1 MLNKEKIK
9 EALEYYDIK
18 DADYQEKCD
27 RCIEEIKNNKKIQNK
42 AKEIYEILYIDKTE
56 KFIKEKSFDT
66 APSDKN
72 NSEAVSL
79 DMNEF
84 IASVIK
90 SVIAPLYKENFFLFL
105 TVCAFLQYYI
115 ELNIYSFY
123 PFAALNIYEAML
135 GATFDR
141 RLEEYKNLENTT
153 GGEYYDIQ
161 PFLEI
166 GMKYT
171 ADFIN
176 GEKEKLSHDLD
187 MLVGAND
194 VMVDN
199 TILQKFYLLESH
211 KKKYVYL

>member
-1 MLNKEKIK
+1 
-9 EALEYYDIK
+9 
-18 DADYQEKCD
+18 
-27 RCIEEIKNNKKIQNK
+27 
-42 AKEIYEILYIDKTE
+42 
-56 KFIKEKSFDT
+56 
-66 APSDKN
+66 
-72 NSEAVSL
+72 
-79 DMNEF
+79 
-84 IASVIK
+84 
-90 SVIAPLYKENFFLFL
+90 
-105 TVCAFLQYYI
+105 
-115 ELNIYSFY
+115 
-123 PFAALNIYEAML
+123 ML

-153 GGEYYDIQ
+153 DGEYYDIQ

-176 GEKEKLSHDLD
+176 GEKEKLFHDLD

-199 TILQKFYLLESH
+199 TILQKFYLLESQ